1 MQGRSESSFGREEL
15 GVPEEPVHE
24 CCSWLVR
31 GGQGWRVTHTLGCMA
46 ISHFISLIDEYKSA
60 HGVSDAELARRI
72 GVTRQNLGLW
82 RDAGLR
88 ALPTQLNLRAVA
100 TAIRRPYRQ
109 VLDAALRDVGYLTD
123 IDTDGPRPYGEV
135 LADAVRCLT
144 EAARLTNQP
153 MRQSVS
159 GDWEPNQNGTPQRID
174 WAAFVTEAL
183 AGAAANIGGTEA
195 ILAGRPGSW
204 EAAKVRVRWR

>member
-1 MQGRSESSFGREEL
+1 
-15 GVPEEPVHE
+15 
-24 CCSWLVR
+24 
-31 GGQGWRVTHTLGCMA
+31 MA
-46 ISHFISLIDEYKSA
+46 TSRFAGLIDEYKTA

-82 RDAGLR
+82 RDTGLR
-88 ALPTQLNLRAVA
+88 ALPTRLNLRSVA

-123 IDTDGPRPYGEV
+123 TDTDVPRAYGEV

-144 EAARLTNQP
+144 EAARLTNHP

-159 GDWEPNQNGTPQRID
+159 GDWEPDPNATPPPID

-183 AGAAANIGGTEA
+183 AGAAANIGGTEV

-204 EAAKVRVRWR
+204 EAAKVREILYSTVGIDDEQRQSVGQDL